1 MSQEYI
7 ERLEVSLVKAVEIP
21 EPKKDPEVM
30 ETYGEAKESIEEREA
45 AKAMN
50 ITMQDVES
58 SNIRQVGYNR
68 KAKQMRIQFTNG
80 GLFQYKEVPNEVFDE
95 MMASKSVGSYF
106 SKNIRN
112 IYSCVKLN

>member
-21 EPKKDPEVM
+21 EPKKDNEVM
-30 ETYGEAKESIEEREA
+30 ETYGEAKGNIAERDT

-50 ITMQDVES
+50 IKMQDVES
-58 SNIRQVGYNR
+58 SNIKQIGYDR
-68 KAKQMRIQFTNG
+68 KSQQMRIQFTNG
-80 GLFQYKEVPNEVFDE
+80 GLFQYKEVPTEVFDE
-95 MMASKSVGSYF
+95 MMAAKSVGSYF

-112 IYSCVKLN
+112 VYSCVKLN